1 MTDSLSID
9 RVCEMS
15 PSPGKI
21 CFTLTEI
28 IVAVEV
34 VAEEGKNSFISKMG
48 KMRQLKRL
56 YIKMYTASELFIFC
70 HVS

>member
-1 MTDSLSID
+1 MTDSLSTD

-15 PSPGKI
+15 PSPGTI
-21 CFTLTEI
+21 YFTFMEI

-34 VAEEGKNSFISKMG
+34 ITEESKNSFISKKG

-56 YIKMYTASELFIFC
+56 YRKMHTASELFIFC